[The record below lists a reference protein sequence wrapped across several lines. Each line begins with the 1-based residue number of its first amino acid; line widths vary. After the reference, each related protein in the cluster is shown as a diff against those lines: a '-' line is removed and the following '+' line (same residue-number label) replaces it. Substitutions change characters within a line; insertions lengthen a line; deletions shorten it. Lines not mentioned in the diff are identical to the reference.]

1 MQAKDGRLNS
11 RSDLTGNSVYDRN
24 GHFMGEIVGVNETTA
39 DQFSLIVAPPHSD
52 PSRGQI
58 SIDGSLLAQVDPATR
73 QVRTNFDYNE
83 LVSPREQCFQL
94 LEEQLVVN
102 RQRVKLGEVVIRKVI
117 ETQMVEIPVQREKLV
132 VQKIG
137 ENQSLF
143 ELPLGETNLHGNNL
157 ELQQQN
163 SGNSADP
170 HIARGH
176 LQTIQD
182 AVRCLTVLARSA
194 NAGCRRIRAT
204 LFLKPM
210 ARPSGET
217 VHLEF
222 ETPGTAANILGAI
235 APQGT
240 QDDQHVTLD
249 LVVEDEAAQSRYQ
262 NWFDEYSRVIT
273 Q

>member
-11 RSDLTGNSVYDRN
+11 RSDLTGNLVYDRN
-24 GHFMGEIVGVNETTA
+24 GYLVGEVVGVNETTA
-39 DQFSLIVAPPHSD
+39 DQFSLIVDPPHTD
-52 PSRGQI
+52 PGRGQI
-58 SIDGSLLAQVDPATR
+58 SIDGSLLSQVDSATR
-73 QVRTNFDYNE
+73 EVRTNFDYNE

-102 RQRVKLGEVVIRKVI
+102 RKRVKLGEVVIRKVI

-143 ELPLGETNLHGNNL
+143 ELPLGETNLHGQ
-157 ELQQQN
+157 ESALQRQ
-163 SGNSADP
+163 SSVDP
-170 HIARGH
+170 YIARGQ

-194 NAGCRRIRAT
+194 SAGCRRIRAT
-204 LFLKPM
+204 LFLKPID
-210 ARPSGET
+210 RPSGET

-222 ETPGTAANILGAI
+222 ETPGTAASILGAI
-235 APQGT
+235 APQSV
-240 QDDQHVTLD
+240 QDDQPVTLD
-249 LVVEDEAAQSRYQ
+249 LVLEDETAQSRYQ
-262 NWFDEYSRVIT
+262 RWFDEYSRVIT
-273 Q
+273 R

>member
-11 RSDLTGNSVYDRN
+11 RSDLTGNLVYDRN
-24 GHFMGEIVGVNETTA
+24 GYLVGEVVGVNETTA

-52 PSRGQI
+52 PNRGQI
-58 SIDGSLLAQVDPATR
+58 SIDGSLLDQVNPATR
-73 QVRTNFDYNE
+73 EVRTNFDYNE

-117 ETQMVEIPVQREKLV
+117 ETRMVEIPVQREKLV
-132 VQKIG
+132 VEKIG

-143 ELPLGETNLHGNNL
+143 ELPLGETNLHSNNL
-157 ELQQQN
+157 ALQQQA
-163 SGNSADP
+163 STDP
-170 HIARGH
+170 YIARGH

-194 NAGCRRIRAT
+194 NTDCRRIRTT
-204 LFLKPM
+204 LFLKPID
-210 ARPSGET
+210 RPSGET
-217 VHLEF
+217 VQMEF
-222 ETPGTAANILGAI
+222 ETPGTAANVLGAI
-235 APQGT
+235 APQGS
-240 QDDQHVTLD
+240 QDGQHVALD
-249 LVVEDEAAQSRYQ
+249 LIVDDEAAQSRYQ

-273 Q
+273 R